1 MDVIIFPTDGP
12 PRKAVAETYEDDD
25 SAVSVNWLYGII
37 KCERVEV
44 IYIPEG
50 ELWFDEE
57 GKYKRPLVSNEHANR
72 HFQKHLFAGDFLAGI
87 CVLVPTD
94 VGLFNVL
101 IKEA

>member
-1 MDVIIFPTDGP
+1 MDVIIFPTEGP
-12 PRKAVAETYEDDD
+12 PRKAEAPTYEGTDDE
-25 SAVSVNWLYGII
+25 VSLDWLYGQIGC
-37 KCERVEV
+37 KMVEV

-57 GKYKRPLVSNEHANR
+57 GEYAEPCVANAYANN
-72 HFQKHLFAGDFLAGI
+72 HFRKHLLRGDFLAGI
-87 CVLVPTD
+87 CVLVPND